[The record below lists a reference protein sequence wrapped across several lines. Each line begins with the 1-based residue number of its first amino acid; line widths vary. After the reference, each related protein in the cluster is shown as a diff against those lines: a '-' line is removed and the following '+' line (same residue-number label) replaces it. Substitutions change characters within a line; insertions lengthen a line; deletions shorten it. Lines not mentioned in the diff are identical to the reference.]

1 MTPEEVDR
9 ILGRLPNAE
18 RYGIRADTPLRNVYP
33 VGEQP
38 TGRVAPNIPENM
50 RRLGV
55 TPGSPLSQF
64 GPVGEQP
71 TGRVAPNIP
80 KNMLAL
86 GVTPDARLAQF
97 GAVGESSAAARGIGS
112 FLSPVARLA
121 PVARFVSNPVLG
133 FLAALLTPSDL
144 GDGTI
149 PQAPMLPEEPEG
161 FPEASA
167 VQSGFGYEGFDSASV
182 SEDPEVNILSIDLL
196 SPDMPDDLPSRGL
209 DPSSSL
215 RPEARPL
222 PREQMPPRPRP
233 QTYEVQSGDYLGR
246 IAQRSGMSLARLLEL
261 NPQIENPDLI
271 YPGQMI
277 NLG

>member
-1 MTPEEVDR
+1 MTPEQLARLVYP
-9 ILGRLPNAE
+9 LPNPE
-18 RYGIRADTPLRNVYP
+18 QFNLRPGTPLIYP
-33 VGEQP
+33 GGGFKDIREFQ
-38 TGRVAPNIPENM
+38 RVI
-50 RRLGV
+50 
-55 TPGSPLSQF
+55 
-64 GPVGEQP
+64 
-71 TGRVAPNIP
+71 
-80 KNMLAL
+80 
-86 GVTPDARLAQF
+86 PDAPPAQS
-97 GAVGESSAAARGIGS
+97 GAVRGSGAAARGIGS
-112 FLSPVARLA
+112 FLGPLARFLGSRALA
-121 PVARFVSNPVLG
+121 PLA
-133 FLAALLTPSDL
+133 FLMPDEL

-149 PQAPMLPEEPEG
+149 PQAPMLPEEPEGTPQAPALPEEPEG

-167 VQSGFGYEGFDSASV
+167 VQSGFGYTGFDSASV

-196 SPDMPDDLPSRGL
+196 PPRMPDDLPSRGLDPSSPSRGL

>member
-1 MTPEEVDR
+1 MTPEQLAR
-9 ILGRLPNAE
+9 LLGPLSNDEQFNLRP
-18 RYGIRADTPLRNVYP
+18 GTPLTYP
-33 VGEQP
+33 GGGFKDIREFQ
-38 TGRVAPNIPENM
+38 RVI
-50 RRLGV
+50 
-55 TPGSPLSQF
+55 
-64 GPVGEQP
+64 
-71 TGRVAPNIP
+71 
-80 KNMLAL
+80 
-86 GVTPDARLAQF
+86 PDARSAQS
-97 GAVGESSAAARGIGS
+97 GAVRGSGAAARGIGS
-112 FLSPVARLA
+112 FLGPLARFAGSRALA
-121 PVARFVSNPVLG
+121 PLVASNRALAP
-133 FLAALLTPSDL
+133 LAALLMPSEL
-144 GDGTI
+144 GDGTF
-149 PQAPMLPEEPEG
+149 PQAPALPEEPEG

-182 SEDPEVNILSIDLL
+182 SKDPEVGILSIDLL

-209 DPSSSL
+209 DPSSPSRGLDPSSSL
-215 RPEARPL
+215 RPEARPLPREQMPPRPRPL

>member
-1 MTPEEVDR
+1 MTPEQLARLVYP
-9 ILGRLPNAE
+9 LPNPE
-18 RYGIRADTPLRNVYP
+18 QFNLRPGTPLIYP
-33 VGEQP
+33 GGGFKDIREFQ
-38 TGRVAPNIPENM
+38 RVI
-50 RRLGV
+50 
-55 TPGSPLSQF
+55 
-64 GPVGEQP
+64 
-71 TGRVAPNIP
+71 
-80 KNMLAL
+80 
-86 GVTPDARLAQF
+86 PDAPPAQS
-97 GAVGESSAAARGIGS
+97 GAVRGSGAAARGIGS
-112 FLSPVARLA
+112 FLGPLARFLGSRALA
-121 PVARFVSNPVLG
+121 PLA
-133 FLAALLTPSDL
+133 FLMPDEL
-144 GDGTI
+144 GDGTF
-149 PQAPMLPEEPEG
+149 PQAPALPEEPEG

-167 VQSGFGYEGFDSASV
+167 VQSGFGYTGFDSASV

>member
-55 TPGSPLSQF
+55 TPGSRLSQF

-80 KNMLAL
+80 QNMRAL

-97 GAVGESSAAARGIGS
+97 GAVGEAGAAARGIGS
-112 FLSPVARLA
+112 FLGPL
-121 PVARFVSNPVLG
+121 ARFLG
-133 FLAALLTPSDL
+133 NRALGPLAAFLTPSDL
-144 GDGTI
+144 GDGTF
-149 PQAPMLPEEPEG
+149 PQAPALPEEPEG
-161 FPEASA
+161 FPEAPA

-246 IAQRSGMSLARLLEL
+246 IAQRSGISLARLLEL

>member
-1 MTPEEVDR
+1 MTPEEVNR
-9 ILGRLPNAE
+9 ILGGFPNAE
-18 RYGIRADTPLRNVYP
+18 RYGISADTPLRKVYP
-33 VGEQP
+33 VGAQP
-38 TGRVAPNIPENM
+38 TGPVARNIPQNM
-50 RRLGV
+50 R
-55 TPGSPLSQF
+55 
-64 GPVGEQP
+64 
-71 TGRVAPNIP
+71 
-80 KNMLAL
+80 AL

-97 GAVGESSAAARGIGS
+97 GAVGEAGAAARGIGS
-112 FLSPVARLA
+112 FLGPLARFLGSRALA
-121 PVARFVSNPVLG
+121 PLA
-133 FLAALLTPSDL
+133 FLMPDPL

-149 PQAPMLPEEPEG
+149 PQAPVFPEEPEG
-161 FPEASA
+161 FPEAPA
-167 VQSGFGYEGFDSASV
+167 VQSGFGYKGFDSASV
-182 SEDPEVNILSIDLL
+182 SEDPEVGILSIDLL

-233 QTYEVQSGDYLGR
+233 QTYEVQGGDYLGR

>member
-1 MTPEEVDR
+1 MTPEQLAR
-9 ILGRLPNAE
+9 LLGPLSNDEQFNLRP
-18 RYGIRADTPLRNVYP
+18 GTPLTYP
-33 VGEQP
+33 GGGFKDIREFQ
-38 TGRVAPNIPENM
+38 RVI
-50 RRLGV
+50 
-55 TPGSPLSQF
+55 
-64 GPVGEQP
+64 
-71 TGRVAPNIP
+71 
-80 KNMLAL
+80 
-86 GVTPDARLAQF
+86 PDARSAQS
-97 GAVGESSAAARGIGS
+97 GAVRGSGEAARGIGS
-112 FLSPVARLA
+112 FLGPLARFAGSRALA
-121 PVARFVSNPVLG
+121 PLVASNRALAP
-133 FLAALLTPSDL
+133 LAALLMPSEL
-144 GDGTI
+144 GDGTF
-149 PQAPMLPEEPEG
+149 PQAPALPEEPEG

-182 SEDPEVNILSIDLL
+182 SKDPEVGILSIDLL

>member
-38 TGRVAPNIPENM
+38 TGRVARNIPQNM
-50 RRLGV
+50 R
-55 TPGSPLSQF
+55 
-64 GPVGEQP
+64 
-71 TGRVAPNIP
+71 
-80 KNMLAL
+80 AL

-97 GAVGESSAAARGIGS
+97 GAVGEAGAAARGIGS
-112 FLSPVARLA
+112 FLGPL
-121 PVARFVSNPVLG
+121 ARFLG
-133 FLAALLTPSDL
+133 NRALGPLAAFLTPSDL
-144 GDGTI
+144 GDGTF
-149 PQAPMLPEEPEG
+149 PQAPALPEEPEG
-161 FPEASA
+161 FPEAPA

-182 SEDPEVNILSIDLL
+182 SEDPEVGILSIDLL

-233 QTYEVQSGDYLGR
+233 QTYEVQGGDYLGR